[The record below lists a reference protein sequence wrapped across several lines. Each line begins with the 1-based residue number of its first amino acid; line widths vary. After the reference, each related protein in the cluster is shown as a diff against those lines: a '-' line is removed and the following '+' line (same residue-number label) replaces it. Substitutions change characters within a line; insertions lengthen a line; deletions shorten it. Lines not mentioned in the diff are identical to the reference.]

1 MDEKNQLI
9 EGGFCKEDRMAKQTS
24 TNPDAGKTAEQKF
37 SERSK
42 RLQDAMQL
50 KQPDR
55 IPIQLVMSYMLAEM
69 YGVTRQ
75 EQHEN
80 AERELEML
88 EKAGLH
94 FQPDCI
100 AGVYNNPGPSKAVGD
115 RMTKFPGYGLGPN
128 GSFQFVE
135 GEYMKGEDYDAFI
148 DDPADWS
155 IRKYWPRVFSE
166 LEGLALLP
174 PLGTAAFGTY
184 SLTNL
189 AGFKAPPVAKAL
201 RALAQ
206 AIEAQA
212 EAQERIVR
220 TTQRLKDLGFAPV
233 PFGGVALEAPFDLI
247 SDTLRGMKG
256 SMMDM
261 YRRPRKL
268 LAAQE
273 KVLRFQLEYAVGWSR
288 ATGINIAFIP
298 LHRGSDGFMSLPQ
311 FEEFYWPLFK
321 ALIEGLVEADI
332 MPFVFYEGIW
342 DQRLEHLAQLPKG
355 ETVGWFQASDIFKT
369 KEIVG
374 DTMCIVG
381 GMRNSFLKAGTPE
394 EVREWT
400 IQLCKE
406 VGKGGGFIMSTGV
419 GEMEGSKPELVRVW
433 VDTTREFGVYA

>member
-1 MDEKNQLI
+1 
-9 EGGFCKEDRMAKQTS
+9 MAKQSFTD
-24 TNPDAGKTAEQKF
+24 PDAGKTAEQNY

-55 IPIQLVMSYMLAEM
+55 IPIQLAMSYMLAEM

-80 AERELEML
+80 AEKELEML
-88 EKAGLH
+88 EKAAFR

-155 IRKYWPRVFSE
+155 IRKYWPRVFSK

-184 SLTNL
+184 SLTTL
-189 AGFKAPPVAKAL
+189 AGFKAPPLAKAL
-201 RALAQ
+201 RALSQ

-212 EAQERIVR
+212 GAQERIVQI
-220 TTQRLKDLGFAPV
+220 TQQLKELGFAPV
-233 PFGGVALEAPFDLI
+233 PFGGFVLLAPFDFM
-247 SDTLRGMKG
+247 SDALRGMKG

-261 YRRPRKL
+261 YRRPQKL

-273 KVLRFQLEYAVGWSR
+273 KVLRFQLEHAVDLSR
-288 ATGINIAFIP
+288 ATGINTAFIP

-311 FEEFYWPLFK
+311 FEEFYWPQFK
-321 ALIEGLVEADI
+321 ALIEQLVEEGI

-342 DQRLEHLAQLPKG
+342 DKRLEYLAQFPKG
-355 ETVGWFQASDIFKT
+355 KTVGWFQGSDIFKT

-374 DTMCIVG
+374 DTMCITG
-381 GMRNSFLKAGTPE
+381 GMPNSLLKAGTPE
-394 EVREWT
+394 KVRELT
-400 IQLCKE
+400 IRLCKE

-419 GEMEGSKPELVRVW
+419 GEMEGSKPELVKVW
-433 VDTTREFGVYA
+433 VETTKEFGIYA

>member
-1 MDEKNQLI
+1 MYEQDIRQE
-9 EGGFCKEDRMAKQTS
+9 KEDQMTKQSFTD
-24 TNPDAGKTAEQKF
+24 PDAGKTAEQRF

-115 RMTKFPGYGLGPN
+115 RMTKFPGHGLGPN

-201 RALAQ
+201 QALAQ

-212 EAQERIVR
+212 EAQEKM
-220 TTQRLKDLGFAPV
+220 TQTMQRLKELGFSPP
-233 PFGGVALEAPFDLI
+233 PFGGVALEAPFDLM

-261 YRRPRKL
+261 YRRPQKL

-273 KVLRFQLEYAVGWSR
+273 KVLRFQLEYAIGWSR

-298 LHRGSDGFMSLPQ
+298 LHRGSDGFMSMPQ
-311 FEEFYWPLFK
+311 FEEFYWPQYK
-321 ALIEGLVEADI
+321 ALIDQLVEAGI

-342 DQRLEHLAQLPKG
+342 NERLEYLAQLPKG
-355 ETVGWFQASDIFKT
+355 KTVGWFQASDIFKT
-369 KEIVG
+369 KDIVG
-374 DTMCIVG
+374 DTMCIAG
-381 GMRNSFLKAGTPE
+381 GMPNSLLKAGTSE
-394 EVREWT
+394 EVRQLT
-400 IQLCKE
+400 IRLCKE

-419 GEMEGSKPELVRVW
+419 GEMEGSKPELVKVW
-433 VDTTREFGVYA
+433 VDTTKEFGIYA

>member
-1 MDEKNQLI
+1 MDEKNQMI
-9 EGGFCKEDRMAKQTS
+9 EGGFCKEDQMAKQTS
-24 TNPDAGKTAEQKF
+24 TNPDAGKTAEQTF
-37 SERSK
+37 SERSQ

-201 RALAQ
+201 QALAQ

-220 TTQRLKDLGFAPV
+220 TAQRLKDLGFAPV

-311 FEEFYWPLFK
+311 FEEFYWPLYK

-355 ETVGWFQASDIFKT
+355 KTVGWFQASDIFKT

-381 GMRNSFLKAGTPE
+381 GMRNSLLKAGTPE

>member
-1 MDEKNQLI
+1 
-9 EGGFCKEDRMAKQTS
+9 MAKPSFQD
-24 TNPDAGKTAEQKF
+24 PDEGKTAEQNF

-42 RLQDAMQL
+42 RLQDAMYL

-55 IPIQLVMSYMLAEM
+55 IPIQLFLSYMLAEM

-80 AERELEML
+80 AEKEMEML
-88 EKAGLH
+88 EKAALY

-100 AGVYNNPGPSKAVGD
+100 AGVFNNPGPSKAVGD

-135 GEYMKGEDYDAFI
+135 REYMKGEDYDAFI

-166 LEGLALLP
+166 LKGLALLP

-184 SLTNL
+184 SLSNL
-189 AGFKAPPVAKAL
+189 AGLKAPPLAKAL
-201 RALAQ
+201 RALSQAIKAQ
-206 AIEAQA
+206 AV
-212 EAQERIVR
+212 AQERIVQ
-220 TTQRLKDLGFAPV
+220 TTQRLKELGFAPV
-233 PFGGVALEAPFDLI
+233 PFGGFALLAPFDFM
-247 SDTLRGMKG
+247 SDALRGMKG

-261 YRRPRKL
+261 YRRPQKL

-273 KVLRFQLEYAVGWSR
+273 KVLRFQLEHAVDLSR
-288 ATGINIAFIP
+288 ATGINTAFIP

-311 FEEFYWPLFK
+311 FEEFYWPQYK
-321 ALIEGLVEADI
+321 ALIERLVEAGI

-342 DQRLEHLAQLPKG
+342 NQRLEYLAQLPKG
-355 ETVGWFQASDIFKT
+355 KTVGWFQASDIFKT

-374 DTMCIVG
+374 DTMCIAG
-381 GMRNSFLKAGTPE
+381 GMPNSLLKAGTSE
-394 EVREWT
+394 EVRERT
-400 IQLCKE
+400 IRLCTE

-419 GEMEGSKPELVRVW
+419 GEMEGSKPELVKVW
-433 VDTTREFGVYA
+433 VDTTKEFGVYA